1 MLSVIIPIYNGA
13 QTLSEQLDALM
24 SQAYQGEW
32 EIIAVDNR
40 STDQSAQII
49 QSYQAR
55 MPHLRLVYAGG
66 KQSKGYAANMGVQVA
81 GGQAFIFCDQDDV
94 VGPGW
99 LAAFAIALEASDFV
113 AGSLEESRLNQ
124 TAPPRPV
131 FGNGAQK
138 PVLGFLP
145 HASGCNMGVSR
156 QALEAVGG
164 FSEDLPTSD
173 DVDLSWRLQLHGY
186 TLCDAPEALVYYR
199 YRQSY
204 GGLWRQIQGYAEA
217 QVHLYRRFARHGMP
231 PASIHSALRNYK
243 WVIRHFPSLFWGSA
257 KERAGW
263 IFRTAACWGRLK
275 GSIRYRT
282 LYL

>member
-13 QTLSEQLDALM
+13 RTLGEQLNALLA
-24 SQAYQGEW
+24 QEYEGEW

-40 STDQSAQII
+40 STDQSVQVV

-55 MPHLRLVYAGG
+55 MSHLRLVYAGG
-66 KQSKGYAANMGVQVA
+66 KQSKGYAANMGVRA
-81 GGQAFIFCDQDDV
+81 ARGQAFIFCDQDDV

-99 LAAFAIALEASDFV
+99 LAAFATALEVSDFV

-131 FGNGAQK
+131 FGNGTQSR
-138 PVLGFLP
+138 VLGFLP

-156 QALEAVGG
+156 QALESVGG
-164 FSEDLPTSD
+164 FSEDFPTSD

-186 TLCDAPEALVYYR
+186 TLRDAPEALVHYR

-231 PASIHSALRNYK
+231 PSSIRKALRNYK
-243 WVIRHFPSLFWGSA
+243 WVIRHLPSLFWGST

-263 IFRTAACWGRLK
+263 IFRAAACWGRLK